1 MTKKNP
7 SPDAD
12 LAPGRAHIA
21 EQLRGLAVP
30 IAGLHP
36 DPANARRHPERNLE
50 AIKASLSMFG
60 QRHPIIVQ
68 KQGMIVRAGN
78 GRLAAA
84 KALGWTEIAAI
95 LVDDDNVTA
104 TQFAIADNRTAEL
117 AEWDNESLGALLQQ
131 MDDQDREALAF
142 SREEFEELLGSLEP
156 EEPSGDPSSVLGDL
170 MFSVQVMCDS
180 EEQQAELIERLSTE
194 GYTCKALMS

>member
-1 MTKKNP
+1 MTKKKN
-7 SPDAD
+7 SPGAAV
-12 LAPGRAHIA
+12 APGGARIV
-21 EQLRGLAVP
+21 EQLRALAVP
-30 IAGLHP
+30 IADLHP

-95 LVDDDNVTA
+95 MVDDDNVTA

-117 AEWDNESLGALLQQ
+117 AEWDNESLGALLEE
-131 MDDQDREALAF
+131 MDEQDREALAF
-142 SREEFEELLGSLEP
+142 SREEFEKLLGSLEP

-170 MFSVQVMCDS
+170 IFSVQVMCDT